1 MSKNEMSLVDRFK
14 KLEEEL
20 VAVLKIEEPSFEE
33 DTKKQVVKSQLK
45 SYIKKV
51 EKARELFDEYESVA
65 KQIETLA
72 KKDKEAVSAEIV
84 ALREEENKKEKEVY
98 VDEILAEKGIVRQ
111 VKKKKKSVASRE
123 L

>member
-1 MSKNEMSLVDRFK
+1 MSNNEISLVDRFK

-20 VAVLKIEEPSFEE
+20 VAVLKIEEPTFED

-51 EKARELFDEYESVA
+51 EKARQLFDEYETVA
-65 KQIETLA
+65 KEIEKLA

-84 ALREEENKKEKEVY
+84 ALREDEDVKEKEVY
-98 VDEILAEKGIVRQ
+98 VNEILAEKGIVKQ
-111 VKKKKKSVASRE
+111 VKKKKKTVASRE
-123 L
+123 F